1 MVSSEPQEHGNINA
15 PAGTLPR
22 WLTTPLAILAWLAVA
37 IVVFWVL
44 SYVLHTIL
52 LLVLAG
58 LIAYAVTPVV
68 NLLARSMPRYL
79 AIIIV
84 YVVFLGLLGTLGYF
98 VINTAVQQSVQF
110 VSYLHEKVTP
120 GSNGQ
125 PSQLVSFL
133 RGLGLSVSESQ
144 VEQAGTQIIGGVQNL
159 TSSVLPV
166 ILSFFSAVLDIVITL
181 VLSIYLTA
189 AGHKIPEWL
198 AVHIPLRYRRRSLDM
213 QETVQRV
220 AGGYIRGQ
228 VTVALLVSSIVCI
241 VLLLLHVQFAI
252 LLGLV
257 VFVLEFIP
265 VLGSLISGSFC
276 VVVALSSGWE
286 IAFSVLV
293 VFVAIHVLDGYVLS
307 PRIVGRAVGLNPAVA
322 IVALLIGS
330 ELFGIWGALLA
341 APVTGTLQAL
351 AEVAWR
357 EWRRDHPEEYPPRLP
372 APESQSPK
380 QKKAKK
386 PMQEQG
392 QTDTPP
398 APVDTNHVQVEIE

>member
-1 MVSSEPQEHGNINA
+1 MLS
-15 PAGTLPR
+15 R

-58 LIAYAVTPVV
+58 LIAYAVTPAV
-68 NLLARSMPRYL
+68 NLLARYMPRYL
-79 AIIIV
+79 AIAIV
-84 YVVFLGLLGTLGYF
+84 YLVFLGLLGTLGYF
-98 VINTAVQQSVQF
+98 VINTAVQQSIQF
-110 VSYLHEKVTP
+110 VSFLREKVTP
-120 GSNGQ
+120 GPDGH
-125 PSQLVSFL
+125 PSQLLSFL

-144 VEQAGTQIIGGVQNL
+144 VEQIGTQIIGGVQNL
-159 TSSVLPV
+159 TSGVLPA
-166 ILSFFSAVLDIVITL
+166 ILTFFSTVLDIVITI

-189 AGHKIPEWL
+189 AGHNIPAWL
-198 AVHIPLRYRRRSLDM
+198 AEHTPQRYRWRVIDM

-228 VTVALLVSSIVCI
+228 VTVALLVSTTVCI
-241 VLLLLHVQFAI
+241 VLLLLQVQFAI

-265 VLGSLISGSFC
+265 VLGSLISGSIC

-286 IAFSVLV
+286 IAVSVLV

-307 PRIVGRAVGLNPAVA
+307 PRIVGRAVGVNPAVA

-341 APVTGTLQAL
+341 APVTGTLQSL
-351 AEVAWR
+351 AEVVWL
-357 EWRRDHPEEYPPRLP
+357 EWRRDHPEQYPPGLP
-372 APESQSPK
+372 APQSQPE
-380 QKKAKK
+380 QAKEH
-386 PMQEQG
+386 EQMI
-392 QTDTPP
+392 TKS
-398 APVDTNHVQVEIE
+398 APVDANHVEVEVE